1 MTLDS
6 IHFDTEEIIMYNIV
20 AENDYAKI
28 IIQKPELTAR
38 NSVNFD
44 SVKVL
49 DCADRTIVLKNI
61 GDVPINLFKLL
72 NLTNELSIQSSNPS
86 LTGILPVND
95 SIQIT
100 IRFCPRK
107 SGNLY
112 HYLATIAES
121 PCLVLDSNLLEG
133 IAYAPKYEIGY
144 DLENNFSIPDTI
156 RTALGDTLNVPIYV
170 DKDLSSV
177 VNGNVY
183 WIESLSFKLSITYN
197 PFAFEFLEASN
208 YLNSKFSFS
217 SMPGDLLL
225 NFSNSEKL
233 SNGKIAEIKFLS
245 VIPDSN
251 MSSITLKASDFITD
265 SIMFLDIIPLTDSAS
280 LFSDGKCGIINLKY
294 TGIMPI
300 LMQNIP
306 NPWYETTEIKF
317 SISEKT
323 NVDLSVYSVEGKLIS
338 KVIEGVQYRPG
349 NYEVILNSSELSAGA
364 YYYVLRTNSLI
375 LTRFMVVRK

>member
-1 MTLDS
+1 
-6 IHFDTEEIIMYNIV
+6 
-20 AENDYAKI
+20 
-28 IIQKPELTAR
+28 
-38 NSVNFD
+38 
-44 SVKVL
+44 
-49 DCADRTIVLKNI
+49 
-61 GDVPINLFKLL
+61 
-72 NLTNELSIQSSNPS
+72 
-86 LTGILPVND
+86 
-95 SIQIT
+95 
-100 IRFCPRK
+100 
-107 SGNLY
+107 
-112 HYLATIAES
+112 
-121 PCLVLDSNLLEG
+121 
-133 IAYAPKYEIGY
+133 
-144 DLENNFSIPDTI
+144 
-156 RTALGDTLNVPIYV
+156 
-170 DKDLSSV
+170 
-177 VNGNVY
+177 
-183 WIESLSFKLSITYN
+183 
-197 PFAFEFLEASN
+197 
-208 YLNSKFSFS
+208 
-217 SMPGDLLL
+217 MPGDLLL